1 VSRWVSSANEAAA
14 DGDNIRACF
23 LLDLAFD
30 SGHVRVND
38 GGIDLVVS
46 GNTYYGVGSF
56 GDFDGV
62 EESVEFVARGV
73 RFTLS
78 GVDSGLISTIRTEK
92 YKRRAATLYVAML
105 TEQVALVDTPEVVWA
120 GFMDTMQLEQ
130 DGPQTQITLQCEHRL
145 RNSPPFSRFSDA
157 DQKARSPGDRGF
169 DALHLVAGYKS
180 TWGGRGTTWGPKP
193 GGGYGPG

>member
-1 VSRWVSSANEAAA
+1 VSRWTSSLNEAAA
-14 DGDNIRACF
+14 DGDGILGCF

-38 GGIDLVVS
+38 AGFDLPV
-46 GNTYYGVGSF
+46 GANTYVGVGAF

-73 RFTLS
+73 RYTLS
-78 GVDSGLISTIRTEK
+78 GIDTGLISTIRTEK
-92 YKRRAATLYVAML
+92 YKRRAGTLYVAML
-105 TEQVALVDTPEVVWA
+105 TEQRALVDTPEIVWS
-120 GFMDTMQLEQ
+120 GYMDTMQVEVS
-130 DGPQTQITLQCEHRL
+130 GASSQINLQCEHRL
-145 RNSPPFSRFSDA
+145 RNAPPFSRFSDA
-157 DQKARSPGDRGF
+157 DQKARSAGDRGF
-169 DALHLVAGYKS
+169 DLTHLVAGYKS